1 MGNCLPYSQGCG
13 WDWAAFYTELEA
25 LGLEASFV
33 QAFGM
38 SSEDFY
44 AEFDAW
50 LDSTNLEGKMAI
62 LETRLPKMI

>member
-1 MGNCLPYSQGCG
+1 M
-13 WDWAAFYTELEA
+13 
-25 LGLEASFV
+25 EASFV

-50 LDSTNLEGKMAI
+50 LDSTNHEETMAI
-62 LETRLPKMI
+62 LEAELRIPNLQ

>member
-1 MGNCLPYSQGCG
+1 M
-13 WDWAAFYTELEA
+13 
-25 LGLEASFV
+25 EASFV

-50 LDSTNLEGKMAI
+50 LESTTLEENGHIGDATSKNELI
-62 LETRLPKMI
+62 